1 MAFCT
6 NCGTNVGSSIR
17 FCTNCGTPQAASA
30 PANAPLLEFGE
41 QARAPQQ
48 QSMNFSAPVMA
59 PASSTNQ
66 QFILMLCIAQIAAPL
81 IYVLAE
87 AIDFI
92 SFESIKTF
100 FIPYLIGAAI
110 GFSPFAALAFIPKFQ
125 NDVQMKLAA
134 AIAAAIFGTQN
145 LIAIDDGVFWLSG
158 LPKFL
163 MYLSII
169 ASVSGIALAVL
180 LVLDLKINKSMLA
193 SMAER
198 WRAVPGF
205 LAVLFLVLDSADSE
219 RIWVAFSPRVF
230 TDKFAVL
237 SFVFFPVVVGAC
249 LLQEKYRQGA
259 AAGLAVVTVS
269 SMIYQMASAILNDY
283 NDWPFITLP
292 SILALVCCGAVIA
305 PNSMIQQKQASV
317 PR

>member
-17 FCTNCGTPQAASA
+17 FCTNCGTPQDASA
-30 PANAPLLEFGE
+30 PVNAPLLEFGE

-125 NDVQMKLAA
+125 NDVQAKLFASVA
-134 AIAAAIFGTQN
+134 SAVLGIQ
-145 LIAIDDGVFWLSG
+145 GVLYINQGAGWLSG
-158 LPKFL
+158 LSKILF
-163 MYLSII
+163 YLSML
-169 ASVSGIALAVL
+169 ASISGIALAVL
-180 LVLDLKINKSMLA
+180 LALELKVNKSMLA
-193 SMAER
+193 AVSER

-205 LAVLFLVLDSADSE
+205 LAVLFLFLE
-219 RIWVAFSPRVF
+219 SPGLVIDD
-230 TDKFAVL
+230 DKPFL
-237 SFVFFPVVVGAC
+237 SLILFPVIIGAC

-259 AAGLAVVTVS
+259 AAGLGIVIIG
-269 SMIYQMASAILNDY
+269 SMVGRMAFKILSDY
-283 NDWPFITLP
+283 SDGSFISIP
-292 SILALVCCGAVIA
+292 SFLALGCCLAVIA
-305 PNSMIQQKQASV
+305 PNSMFQQKQASV

>member
-6 NCGTNVGSSIR
+6 NCGTNVGTSIR
-17 FCTNCGTPQAASA
+17 FCTNCGTPQAAGS

-41 QARAPQQ
+41 QASPQQQ
-48 QSMNFSAPVMA
+48 QSMIYGAAPVVQ
-59 PASSTNQ
+59 ASSTNK
-66 QFILMLCIAQIAAPL
+66 QFILMLCIAQIVAPL
-81 IYVLAE
+81 ILVLAE
-87 AIDFI
+87 AIDQI
-92 SFESIKTF
+92 SFESIKEF
-100 FIPYLIGAAI
+100 FIPYLIGAAV

-125 NDVQMKLAA
+125 NDVQMKLVA

-145 LIAIDDGVFWLSG
+145 LIALDDGVFWLSG

-163 MYLSII
+163 TYLSII
-169 ASVSGIALAVL
+169 ASVSGIGLAVL

-259 AAGLAVVTVS
+259 AAGIAVVTVS

-305 PNSMIQQKQASV
+305 PNSIFQQKLTSV
-317 PR
+317 RL

>member
-1 MAFCT
+1 
-6 NCGTNVGSSIR
+6 
-17 FCTNCGTPQAASA
+17 
-30 PANAPLLEFGE
+30 
-41 QARAPQQ
+41 
-48 QSMNFSAPVMA
+48 
-59 PASSTNQ
+59 
-66 QFILMLCIAQIAAPL
+66 
-81 IYVLAE
+81 
-87 AIDFI
+87 
-92 SFESIKTF
+92 
-100 FIPYLIGAAI
+100 
-110 GFSPFAALAFIPKFQ
+110 
-125 NDVQMKLAA
+125 
-134 AIAAAIFGTQN
+134 
-145 LIAIDDGVFWLSG
+145 
-158 LPKFL
+158 
-163 MYLSII
+163 
-169 ASVSGIALAVL
+169 
-180 LVLDLKINKSMLA
+180 MLA

-259 AAGLAVVTVS
+259 AAGIAVVTVS

-305 PNSMIQQKQASV
+305 PNSIFQQKQTSV
-317 PR
+317 RL

>member
-81 IYVLAE
+81 IYVFAH
-87 AIDFI
+87 AIEYL
-92 SFESIKTF
+92 SFGQVRSF
-100 FIPYLIGAAI
+100 YIPYLIASAI
-110 GFSPFAALAFIPKFQ
+110 SFSPFVVLAFIPKFQ
-125 NDVQMKLAA
+125 NDVQAKLFATVA
-134 AIAAAIFGTQN
+134 SAVLGIQGVLYITQG
-145 LIAIDDGVFWLSG
+145 AGWLSG
-158 LPKFL
+158 LSKILF
-163 MYLSII
+163 YLSML
-169 ASVSGIALAVL
+169 ASISGIALAVL
-180 LVLDLKINKSMLA
+180 LALELKVNKSMLA
-193 SMAER
+193 AVSER

-205 LAVLFLVLDSADSE
+205 LAVLLLFLE
-219 RIWVAFSPRVF
+219 SPGLVIDD
-230 TDKFAVL
+230 DKPFL
-237 SFVFFPVVVGAC
+237 SLILFPVIIGAC

-259 AAGLAVVTVS
+259 AAGLGIVIIG
-269 SMIYQMASAILNDY
+269 SMVGRMAFKILSEYSDGT
-283 NDWPFITLP
+283 FISIP
-292 SILALVCCGAVIA
+292 SFLALGFCLAVIA
-305 PNSMIQQKQASV
+305 PNSMFQQKQASV